1 MAEAA
6 KLTIRDARLEDAP
19 VLAALMTELGY
30 PTEPKNM
37 SAGLNRVLADPAFR
51 ALVTVCPEGKVVGF
65 AGFRVGPTFEGDAL
79 EGEIVALVV
88 DPGYRSQGVGA
99 LIVQAGEEW
108 VRSRGASSMML
119 GTRGDR
125 ERAHRFYE
133 RHRYIEDGVRYRKRL
148 GTSDGGAAS

>member
-1 MAEAA
+1 MAQVAP
-6 KLTIRDARLEDAP
+6 LTVRDARLEDAP

-30 PTEPKNM
+30 PTEPKSM

-51 ALVTVCPEGKVVGF
+51 ALVAVCPEGKVVGF

-88 DPGYRSQGVGA
+88 DPKYRNQGSGA
-99 LIVQAGEEW
+99 AIVEAGEAW
-108 VRSRGASSMML
+108 AASRGASSMML

-133 RHRYIEDGVRYRKRL
+133 RHAYLEDGLRYRKRL
-148 GTSDGGAAS
+148 TPKNQGAAK